1 MRLFRFGILVACYT
15 AVMTSSPSP
24 IQSADY
30 DPSTEKYVPIPDWHR
45 EIIEKLMAKYRAIG
59 FKGRTWEEFE
69 QELNQE
75 LLKR

>member
-1 MRLFRFGILVACYT
+1 
-15 AVMTSSPSP
+15 MTSSPSP

-30 DPSTEKYVPIPDWHR
+30 AASTEEYVPVPDWHR
-45 EIIEKLMAKYRAIG
+45 EIIEELMAKYRTIG

-75 LLKR
+75 LLKK